1 MPLNLPARLFA
12 TALAAALCT
21 AASAGAQ
28 PAPAAPDQAAAPP
41 NAETI
46 ALAACIASKNP
57 DSIAARQ
64 SANSQSSRHPEARRI
79 ASVLSIATLN
89 CDAARKGGGSSASF
103 MKANLLAEEIVAK
116 ASGPTVTPPRRT
128 TALASCIVAKQP
140 AAARQFIDA
149 AEAGIAAANQSAGNE
164 ITSEI
169 AGEPLVPLL
178 SLPGCSDEVTKVA
191 SSLPSDELYAE
202 ILRQLPGP
210 SPDAYAASP
219 LTDVAIRF
227 TSLNAT
233 PQLQEL
239 SSCLWS
245 RSRQHAV
252 VMSDT
257 YINRIADP
265 DGEVK
270 VRLNRGA
277 FAPCGGQASLA
288 YAVDNA
294 TDVARQLFL
303 IRQNQ
308 LARCLVARNSDT
320 VKAALASVE
329 AEGARLLPAATT
341 PEQRRMP
348 GATTPLPPELML
360 LGQSCDIAAI
370 TTANRNVAT
379 RLSLM
384 DEINHEMGKGAK
396 AAARAPASPAQP

>member
-1 MPLNLPARLFA
+1 VPA
-12 TALAAALCT
+12 
-21 AASAGAQ
+21 
-28 PAPAAPDQAAAPP
+28 QAAAPP
-41 NAETI
+41 SAETI
-46 ALAACIASKNP
+46 AFAACIASKNP

-89 CDAARKGGGSSASF
+89 CDARRNADGSSASL

-116 ASGPTVTPPRRT
+116 ASGPAVTPPRRT
-128 TALASCIVAKQP
+128 TALASCVVAKQP
-140 AAARQFIDA
+140 AAARKFIDA
-149 AEAGIAAANQSAGNE
+149 AEAGIAAANQAAGNE
-164 ITSEI
+164 ITSVI
-169 AGEPLVPLL
+169 AGELLVPLL
-178 SLPGCSDEVTKVA
+178 SLPGCGDEVTRVA

-219 LTDVAIRF
+219 LTDVATRF

-239 SSCLWS
+239 STCLWS

-257 YINRIADP
+257 YINRIANP

-277 FAPCGGQASLA
+277 FVPCGGEASLS
-288 YAVDNA
+288 YAVENA
-294 TDVARQLFL
+294 TDIARQLFL

-308 LARCLVARNSDT
+308 LARCLVARNPDA
-320 VKAALASVE
+320 VKAALAGIE
-329 AEGARLLPAATT
+329 AEGARILPAATT
-341 PEQRRMP
+341 SEQRRMP
-348 GATTPLPPELML
+348 GATRPLPAELVL
-360 LGQSCDIAAI
+360 PGESCDIAAI
-370 TTANRNVAT
+370 TTADRNIAT

-384 DEINHEMGKGAK
+384 DEIDHEMGKGANP
-396 AAARAPASPAQP
+396 AVRAPGSPTRP

>member
-1 MPLNLPARLFA
+1 MPSNLPAPLFA
-12 TALAAALCT
+12 TALTAALCT
-21 AASAGAQ
+21 AVSAGAQ
-28 PAPAAPDQAAAPP
+28 PAPAAAPP
-41 NAETI
+41 SAETI
-46 ALAACIASKNP
+46 AFAACIASKNP

-64 SANSQSSRHPEARRI
+64 SANSQSSRYHEARRI

-89 CDAARKGGGSSASF
+89 CDAARRGGGSSASF

-140 AAARQFIDA
+140 AAARKFIDA

-164 ITSEI
+164 ITSVI
-169 AGEPLVPLL
+169 DGDLLVPLL
-178 SLPGCSDEVTKVA
+178 SLPGCGDEVTKMA
-191 SSLPSDELYAE
+191 SSLSSDEFYAE
-202 ILRQLPGP
+202 VLSQLPGP

-219 LTDVAIRF
+219 LTDVATRF
-227 TSLNAT
+227 TNLNAT

-239 SSCLWS
+239 STCLWS

-277 FAPCGGQASLA
+277 FTPCGGEASLA

-294 TDVARQLFL
+294 TDIARQLFL

-320 VKAALASVE
+320 VKAARASVE
-329 AEGARLLPAATT
+329 AEGARILPAATT
-341 PEQRRMP
+341 PEQRRHA
-348 GATTPLPPELML
+348 GAIAPLPAELVL
-360 LGQSCDIAAI
+360 LGQSCDIAA
-370 TTANRNVAT
+370 TTIANRNVAT

-396 AAARAPASPAQP
+396 AAAHMPASPAQP